1 MYTKAVSF
9 LLLGILGISIN
20 DTIIKFLSDA
30 YALHQLVFIRAIFGL
45 LIIVPLV
52 LVRQG
57 IAVLR
62 TTRPGIHALRGLL
75 IVLANL
81 TFFAGLAS
89 LPLAEASAVVF
100 VSPVLIT
107 IFSFYFLG
115 EQIGVWRWSAVIVGL
130 IGMICVV
137 QPFCA
142 RLELT
147 YLWPLAAAVCYA
159 GFTVTT
165 RFLGRTEG
173 VASLATYSIVSFLVV
188 SVAMGLL
195 VGDGSFANTG
205 NPNLEFLLRAW
216 RWPDAADLGQIAAIG
231 VLSAVI
237 AIAMSAAYRAGEA
250 SFLAPFEYV
259 NLPLVLLWGFLIFG
273 DFPNA
278 LALFGMAWIVS
289 GGMLMIFRERA
300 KGRTAKSS
308 SEL

>member
-115 EQIGVWRWSAVIVGL
+115 EQIGVWRWSAVILGL

-137 QPFCA
+137 QPFGT
-142 RLELT
+142 RFELT
-147 YLWPLAAAVCYA
+147 YLWPLPAAVCYA

-278 LALFGMAWIVS
+278 LALFGMALIAS
-289 GGMLMIFRERA
+289 GGMIMIFRERA

-308 SEL
+308 FEL